1 MLLSSGAYLMIY
13 LYRWEW
19 NRAIISGIF
28 FLGAEIA
35 LASSMILVRL
45 RRLDER
51 LNQAAEPPQQ
61 PQPQPEA
68 SDGQATE
75 EKPFAWLDPSGG
87 GFGVFVPVLMGAG
100 FILSAVAFVIEK
112 LAGAMSPS
120 DPVRRS
126 PGSTEGPQPVPARG
140 LVPSPGTIPIAPAPL
155 TVRRRHKIVPTL
167 VGAVIVGLLGWA
179 AIDVLA
185 DATQTRPDAKR
196 AGTTV
201 VDLRIDTKAGGP
213 TVVEAADA
221 LWAAC
226 RAVLPAGITRVSLS
240 PTGPD
245 RQRLVLNGMVGQ
257 NARRRFVG
265 CLEDAT
271 IDLSQAR
278 VTEFRTT
285 PPPPPPPGPVA

>member
-1 MLLSSGAYLMIY
+1 MLVSSGAYLLIY

-51 LNQAAEPPQQ
+51 LSHGVETRPVR
-61 PQPQPEA
+61 PETPT
-68 SDGQATE
+68 DGD
-75 EKPFAWLDPSGG
+75 KPFAWLDPTGG

-100 FILSAVAFVIEK
+100 FVLSAIAFVVEK
-112 LAGAMSPS
+112 LAGALSPS
-120 DPVRRS
+120 DSLHRG
-126 PGSTEGPQPVPARG
+126 PGSTAALPPVPARG
-140 LVPSPGTIPIAPAPL
+140 LVPSPGAIPVAPPPL
-155 TVRRRHKIVPTL
+155 TTRRRRSVVPNL
-167 VGAVIVGLLGWA
+167 VAAVVVALLGVT

-185 DATQTRPDAKR
+185 DATQNRPDVER

-201 VDLRIDTKAGGP
+201 VDLEISTKGGGAP
-213 TVVEAADA
+213 TMSEAAEA

-226 RAVLPAGITRVSLS
+226 RALLPAHITRVSLTPVL
-240 PTGPD
+240 PTRPD
-245 RQRLVLNGMVGQ
+245 RQRLRLDGVVGQ

-271 IDLSQAR
+271 IDRSQAR
-278 VTEFRTT
+278 VIDFSTL
-285 PPPPPPPGPVA
+285 PPPKPGVS